1 MRERRNAPAAQF
13 TGGATHARERYLPHM
28 PDSPSFAATV
38 LGQIVRR
45 NRTRLLKKLGR
56 HRDTPWMRPAEE
68 DLIKDVL
75 RALQPMR
82 CLEWG
87 GGMSTLQ
94 FPALLP
100 AAAIW
105 RTIEHDTTWAHQLRT
120 MVTRPGVEVRHVP
133 PDDSRF
139 TGDGDD
145 TSFSSYLA
153 AADDGAPYDLI
164 FIDGRARAACVQRA
178 QRLLAPDG
186 VVILHD
192 ANRDYYL
199 EPTKAF
205 AHQLLFRDRRAG
217 RKRVAGGV
225 WLGSAQRDL
234 RALIDVPLH
243 ERVWAFYR
251 GIGRLLA

>member
-1 MRERRNAPAAQF
+1 MRQAK
-13 TGGATHARERYLPHM
+13 RYLPRM
-28 PDSPSFAATV
+28 PASPSFSAIV
-38 LGQIVRR
+38 LDQIVRR
-45 NRTRLLKKLGR
+45 NRTRVLKKLGK

-87 GGMSTLQ
+87 GGLSTLQ

-100 AAAIW
+100 AAATW
-105 RTIEHDTTWAHQLRT
+105 RTIEHDTAWAKQLRT

-133 PDDSRF
+133 PDVPTF
-139 TGDGDD
+139 TGDGDG
-145 TSFSSYLA
+145 TSFASYLA

-164 FIDGRARAACVQRA
+164 FIDGRSRAACVERA
-178 QRLLAPDG
+178 QRLISPNG

-217 RKRVAGGV
+217 GKRVAGGV
-225 WLGSAQRDL
+225 WLGSPQRDL

-251 GIGRLLA
+251 GVGRLFA

>member
-1 MRERRNAPAAQF
+1 MPA
-13 TGGATHARERYLPHM
+13 
-28 PDSPSFAATV
+28 SPSFAATI
-38 LGQIVRR
+38 LHHIARR
-45 NRTRLLKKLGR
+45 NRTRLLKRLGK

-68 DLIKDVL
+68 DLITDVL
-75 RALQPMR
+75 RSSQPLR

-100 AAAIW
+100 AAATW
-105 RTIEHDTTWAHQLRT
+105 RTIEHDTAWARQLGA
-120 MVTRPGVEVRHVP
+120 MVTRTGVEVRHVP
-133 PDDSRF
+133 PDDARF
-139 TGDGDD
+139 IGDGDAR
-145 TSFSSYLA
+145 SFARYLA

-178 QRLLAPDG
+178 RQLVAPHG

-192 ANRDYYL
+192 ANRDAYL

-205 AHQLLFRDRRAG
+205 AHQLLFRDHRARG
-217 RKRVAGGV
+217 RRVAGGV
-225 WLGSAQRDL
+225 WLGSPERDL
-234 RALIDVPLH
+234 RRLIDVPLH

-251 GIGRLLA
+251 GIGRLFA

>member
-1 MRERRNAPAAQF
+1 MKPQDD
-13 TGGATHARERYLPHM
+13 YLPRM
-28 PDSPSFAATV
+28 PASPSFAAII
-38 LGQIVRR
+38 LNQIARR
-45 NRTRLLKKLGR
+45 NRTRLLKKLGK

-100 AAAIW
+100 AAATW
-105 RTIEHDTTWAHQLRT
+105 RTIEHDTAWAKQLST
-120 MVTRPGVEVRHVP
+120 MVTRPGVEVRHVA
-133 PDDSRF
+133 PDDPGF
-139 TGDGDD
+139 TGDGDEK
-145 TSFSSYLA
+145 SFASYLA
-153 AADDGAPYDLI
+153 AADDGGPYDLV
-164 FIDGRARAACVQRA
+164 FIDGRSRAACVQRA
-178 QRLLAPDG
+178 LRLVSPQG

-205 AHQLLFRDRRAG
+205 AHQLLFRDFRATRG
-217 RKRVAGGV
+217 KRVAGGV
-225 WLGSAQRDL
+225 WLGSPQRDL
-234 RALIDVPLH
+234 RALFDVQLH

-251 GIGRLLA
+251 GVGRLFA

>member
-1 MRERRNAPAAQF
+1 VGKTT
-13 TGGATHARERYLPHM
+13 TGLARGAMNPESGYLPAM
-28 PDSPSFAATV
+28 PESPSFSATV
-38 LGQIVRR
+38 LDQFVRR
-45 NRTRLLKKLGR
+45 NRTRLLKKLGK

-100 AAAIW
+100 AAATW
-105 RTIEHDTTWAHQLRT
+105 RTIEHDTAWAKQLST

-133 PDDSRF
+133 PNVPHF

-145 TSFSSYLA
+145 TSFASYLA

-164 FIDGRARAACVQRA
+164 FIDGRARAAGVERA
-178 QRLLAPDG
+178 QRLLAPQG

-205 AHQLLFRDRRAG
+205 AHQLLFRDRRAHG
-217 RKRVAGGV
+217 KRVAGGV
-225 WLGSAQRDL
+225 WLGSPQRDL
-234 RALIDVPLH
+234 RALIDVQLH

-251 GIGRLLA
+251 GAGRLLA